1 MLHSTLVFHIDSK
14 NSCWKLRTSE
24 DFGIRI
30 IKPESTGKRAHH
42 GYSSATKFAAVYV
55 FDEFIL
61 INCNHCPRFNG
72 ITKSA
77 TKMIIG
83 LALMERT
90 SNYDNFRRRIFIS
103 KSDLTQFPHNGVIT
117 ANIVL
122 FTLKFMNK
130 QTSSETGFP
139 LVSQNT
145 SGLVG
150 VCLFKGFYLN

>member
-1 MLHSTLVFHIDSK
+1 
-14 NSCWKLRTSE
+14 
-24 DFGIRI
+24 
-30 IKPESTGKRAHH
+30 
-42 GYSSATKFAAVYV
+42 
-55 FDEFIL
+55 
-61 INCNHCPRFNG
+61 
-72 ITKSA
+72 
-77 TKMIIG
+77 
-83 LALMERT
+83 MERT

-139 LVSQNT
+139 LVSQKYKA
-145 SGLVG
+145 GLVG